1 MIMHTKLGKFIG
13 YNHQVSHKNCWI
25 FSIEEINF
33 TQKVFSHIDECINL
47 YWNTNSKIDKKVKK
61 YFNSLNENDFTSN
74 IFSLTMID
82 ICAD

>member
-1 MIMHTKLGKFIG
+1 MHTKLGKFIG
-13 YNHQVSHKNCWI
+13 YNHQVSHKNCEI
-25 FSIEEINF
+25 IGIEDINNFS
-33 TQKVFSHIDECINL
+33 QKLFSHIKECINL